1 MVRIIV
7 PAGRIIDPDTVGP
20 QTNVLMNKVPGFV
33 YR

>member
-7 PAGRIIDPDTVGP
+7 PAGRIIDLDIIGS